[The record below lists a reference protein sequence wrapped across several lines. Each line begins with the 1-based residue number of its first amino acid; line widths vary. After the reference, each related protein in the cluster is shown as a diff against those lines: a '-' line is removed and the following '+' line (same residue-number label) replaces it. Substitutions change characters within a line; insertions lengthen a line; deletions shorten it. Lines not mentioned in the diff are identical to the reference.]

1 MAVNLNV
8 VGKPISSP
16 PFRYGPD
23 QAILYAL
30 GIGAGPEDIAFIY
43 ENGLKVYPTFAVVP
57 FMPAFFGPFMKQAGI
72 SLSGLL
78 HGEQKVILH
87 KPIPPAGT
95 LESKVF
101 CEAIFDKG
109 DKGALIEVRMESRTA
124 EGELLFENLAKVF
137 DRTAGNFGG
146 ERGPETE
153 KHEPPA
159 GQSPDFKIS
168 QTTAATQAALY
179 RLSGDKNP
187 LHIDPVFARKL
198 GFDRPILHGLCTFGF
213 TGRAVLKALCENDPC
228 RLKSLSGR
236 FMNPV
241 FPGDTLITEGW
252 GLGGGRYVLRTS
264 NQAGAPVLGNAV
276 AEIGSTSPDG

>member
-8 VGKPISSP
+8 VGKPIPSP

-23 QAILYAL
+23 QVILYAL
-30 GIGAGPEDIAFIY
+30 GIGAGPEDIEFIY
-43 ENGLKVYPTFAVVP
+43 EKGLKVYPTFAVIP
-57 FMPAFFGPFMKQAGI
+57 FMSAFFGEFMKEAGI
-72 SLSGLL
+72 NLSGLL

-87 KPIPPAGT
+87 KPIPPAAT
-95 LESKVF
+95 LESTLY
-101 CEAIFDKG
+101 CQSIYDKG
-109 DKGALIEVRMESRTA
+109 DKGAVIDVRLESRTA
-124 EGELLFENLAKVF
+124 QGELLFENLAKAI

-146 ERGPETE
+146 ERGPESE

-159 GQSPDFKIS
+159 GQAPDFKIS
-168 QTTAATQAALY
+168 QITAATQAALY

-213 TGRAVLKALCENDPC
+213 TGRAVLKALCENDPG

-236 FMNPV
+236 FMQPV

-252 GLGGGRYVLRTS
+252 RLGGGRYVLRTS
-264 NQAGAPVLGNAV
+264 NQAGATVLGNAV
-276 AEIGSTSPDG
+276 AEIGST